1 MNKQQRKDLQLAVS
15 AIEKAKELLSEAK
28 EIIER
33 CGEDEQE
40 KFDNLSEGLQATEA
54 NQLLEENASTLSDI
68 ASDVDTIMDDCDE
81 RINSINEL

>member
-1 MNKQQRKDLQLAVS
+1 MNKQQRKDLQLAVT
-15 AIEKAKELLSEAK
+15 AIEKAKELLSQAK

-40 KFDNLSEGLQATEA
+40 KFDNLSEGLQATES
-54 NQLLEENASTLSDI
+54 NKLLEENADTLSEI
-68 ASDVDTIMDDCDE
+68 ASDIETIIDDCDD